1 MPNIAPR
8 GVRKT
13 SELTMQKGRTPIFTE
28 EDSTKLSWSEI
39 PDGALKV
46 NPKTGVMQVKLEG
59 ESDWVP
65 AGIKNDGTICI
76 AKDTKIM
83 LESFTIL
90 EIYEE
95 ALTFVYET
103 ADGGRRHSVIL
114 KDEINETTEF
124 VFEVEKADYMMAR
137 NVLNV
142 RINDT
147 LIRSANSGG
156 LREISNKRFS
166 LYDELKVGDIV
177 TACYGSRLN
186 IGNPYPRIFFGTVP
200 PEEPENYDLWFDI
213 SDAPYESEIVKVI
226 PKGGN

>member
-90 EIYEE
+90 EIDEE

-186 IGNPYPRIFFGTVP
+186 IGNPY
-200 PEEPENYDLWFDI
+200 
-213 SDAPYESEIVKVI
+213 
-226 PKGGN
+226 